1 MEAGFRVIRRAN
13 KKREARF
20 QALPKIRR
28 SRRASLAQRLAAFV
42 ISVSAALPVAT
53 EPACPEPL
61 VKGDKLVL
69 VLSAGFDS
77 LRARVRLFEKDKA
90 AGWRSNGPAKPAVL
104 GVNGL
109 AGHRETGSTPR
120 FTSAYAPLSRMHALI
135 R

>member
-1 MEAGFRVIRRAN
+1 MEAGFRVIRR
-13 KKREARF
+13 
-20 QALPKIRR
+20 ALPKIRR

-104 GVNGL
+104 GMNGL
-109 AGHRETGSTPR
+109 AWSWRDQQHAAFHTYSR
-120 FTSAYAPLSRMHALI
+120 PLEQNACAHQMIGRSKQRA
-135 R
+135 